1 MLMGV
6 ARGMQAMEE
15 ASPPILHRDLKPS
28 NVFIDAGNQ
37 ARVADMGLARQ
48 WTIEVRPAPGLMSKS
63 LPDSKTL
70 LGVAGNC
77 SRTHSDVH
85 STARYSTVGKLHR
98 ISGWRLL
105 VRTD

>member
-48 WTIEVRPAPGLMSKS
+48 WTIEVHPAPGPVPPIIRMLAWCCQTLKLETCRCTQPGTVSK
-63 LPDSKTL
+63 P
-70 LGVAGNC
+70 
-77 SRTHSDVH
+77 HYM
-85 STARYSTVGKLHR
+85 AR
-98 ISGWRLL
+98 WCLL
-105 VRTD
+105 VCAD